1 MNSNLWLLHTVSKMS
16 FLSENEES
24 SRSNFV
30 TKIGFFT
37 QCVVWIL
44 ALLSTFFKLGKL
56 MTAASSGYFHCRL
69 SFFVTHQWLN
79 RWNSRRVNLATKKS
93 ENVLLISNRENSAS
107 FHVFL

>member
-1 MNSNLWLLHTVSKMS
+1 M
-16 FLSENEES
+16 
-24 SRSNFV
+24 
-30 TKIGFFT
+30 TKTGFFT
-37 QCVVWIL
+37 QCVV

-79 RWNSRRVNLATKKS
+79 RWNSRRVNLLKKS
-93 ENVLLISNRENSAS
+93 ENVLLISNRENGAS